1 MQSLKI
7 TVGFESPVGSELQS
21 DTIFGQ
27 FAWELRY
34 IFGED
39 KLKEVL
45 EDFETSPFVVFSDG
59 FPEGSIAVPFVK
71 PQKYDKIKKRFGDE
85 YYIRMKNIK
94 KARYVR
100 LDDNWLHEKVDL
112 FSLEKFIVEKSAFKN
127 SVGMKNSV
135 NRISNTTDAGLYT
148 TQEKFFMVNVDI
160 YAKYDDKKIK
170 RKDIEQIFES
180 IGKFGFG
187 KDKSVGK
194 GRFRVVK
201 YEDSPKILEKNGKTA
216 FVSLSSG
223 IPCTDC
229 EILFGKTFTKFG
241 KHGGDLIFGNPFKNP
256 AVLFK
261 SGSIFKIDKTKD
273 VYGSALRVSNYD
285 GHYQNSYMIPVFID
299 VEE

>member
-7 TVGFESPVGSELQS
+7 TIKFESPVGSELQS

-27 FAWELRY
+27 FAWEFRY
-34 IFGED
+34 IFGEN

-45 EDFETSPFVVFSDG
+45 VDFENSPFIVFSDG
-59 FPEGSIAVPFVK
+59 FPEGAIAMPFVK
-71 PQKYDKIKKRFGDE
+71 PQKYDTIKAKFGDE
-85 YYIRMKNIK
+85 YYTRMKNIK

-100 LDDNWLHEKVDL
+100 LDDSWLNSKVDL
-112 FSLEKFIVEKSAFKN
+112 FSLERFILDKSVFEN
-127 SVGMKNSV
+127 FVGIKNSV
-135 NRISNTTDAGLYT
+135 NRISNTTEQGLYT

-160 YAKYDDKKIK
+160 YAKYDEKKIQK
-170 RKDIEQIFES
+170 KDIKQIFDS

-201 YEDSPKILEKNGKTA
+201 YEDSPKILEKKDRKT
-216 FVSLSSG
+216 FISLSSG
-223 IPCTDC
+223 VPCTDC

-256 AVLFK
+256 AILFK
-261 SGSIFKIDKTKD
+261 SGSIFKANKTKD
-273 VYGSALRVSNYD
+273 IYGSALRISNYD
-285 GHYQNSYMIPVFID
+285 GHYQNAYMIPVFID

>member
-7 TVGFESPVGSELQS
+7 TVEFKSPVGSELQS

-45 EDFETSPFVVFSDG
+45 EDFETSPFIVFSDG

-71 PQKYDKIKKRFGDE
+71 PQKYDKIKARFGNE

-100 LDDNWLHEKVDL
+100 LDDSWLNKKVDL
-112 FSLEKFIVEKSAFKN
+112 FSLEQFIIEEPVFKSF
-127 SVGMKNSV
+127 VGIKNSV
-135 NRISNTTDAGLYT
+135 NRISNTTDEGLYT
-148 TQEKFFMVNVDI
+148 AQEKFFMVNVDI
-160 YAKYDDKKIK
+160 YVKYDDKKIK
-170 RKDIEQIFES
+170 REDIKQIFES

-194 GRFRVVK
+194 GRFSVAK
-201 YEDSPKILEKNGKTA
+201 YEDSPQILEKKDKKT
-216 FVSLSSG
+216 FISLSSG
-223 IPCTDC
+223 VPCKEC
-229 EILFGKTFTKFG
+229 SILFGKTFTKFG

-256 AVLFK
+256 AILFK
-261 SGSIFKIDKTKD
+261 SGSIFETDKIKD
-273 VYGSALRVSNYD
+273 VYGSALKTSNYD
-285 GHYQNSYMIPVFID
+285 GHYQNSYMIPVFVD

>member
-7 TVGFESPVGSELQS
+7 TIKFESPVGSELQS

-45 EDFETSPFVVFSDG
+45 KDFENSPFIVFSDG
-59 FPEGSIAVPFVK
+59 FPEGAVAVPFVK
-71 PQKYDKIKKRFGDE
+71 PQKYDEIKKRFGDE

-94 KARYVR
+94 KARYVM
-100 LDDNWLHEKVDL
+100 LDDSWLNKKIDL
-112 FSLEKFIVEKSAFKN
+112 FSLEKFIVEKPAFKN
-127 SVGMKNSV
+127 FVGIKNSV

-170 RKDIEQIFES
+170 REDIEQIFES

-187 KDKSVGK
+187 KDKSSGK

-201 YEDSPKILEKNGKTA
+201 YEDSPKILEKKGKKA

-223 IPCTDC
+223 IPCKDC

-241 KHGGDLIFGNPFKNP
+241 KHGGDLVFGNPFKNP

-273 VYGSALRVSNYD
+273 VYGSALKVSNYD